1 MYNIY
6 YIHLNLYYELIKI
19 QINRSGDFFY
29 TQPIYI
35 TIIYYFKFKKS
46 LLFYEYLDR
55 HSLKYI
61 HLCIG
66 MRSLCYIVF
75 DKSSYYITPVEQ
87 DFTDIVM
94 RH

>member
-1 MYNIY
+1 M
-6 YIHLNLYYELIKI
+6 
-19 QINRSGDFFY
+19 
-29 TQPIYI
+29 
-35 TIIYYFKFKKS
+35 
-46 LLFYEYLDR
+46 LFYEYLDR

-87 DFTDIVM
+87 DFTALIVTKNQVH
-94 RH
+94 RVT